1 MVCDPLEKQYGAL
14 DIILL
19 FFAPLISLCYLLT
32 PLNNDIRIFFGVS
45 HLAANYFPFPQ
56 GIDLAW
62 ELKPIGNRLI
72 NFILYKIATSFIPFF
87 DRFAFTAIVK
97 FLSLLVIIFVAW
109 YFSRKVMIRYSFFLV
124 FYSMTTLAIV
134 CMMQAEFWAALIAIL
149 AIALILSDSYLAN
162 VIAGGLLVFLPLIKG
177 ITGLMIISV
186 VCGAYLLDPRVR
198 IKVFKVLLGMVISC
212 MIVIDAA
219 LTIWPNM
226 MSDTLM
232 SPVLA
237 QVGMR
242 SLFEHV
248 AYFLMYFYL
257 SPICIPVLFIGFI
270 FGAILF
276 FARIKREPLKTRLA
290 YELMWIAPVIIVFVT
305 GEMFLY
311 HYLVFVPPAIVSII
325 LCERYSE

>member
-1 MVCDPLEKQYGAL
+1 MEKRYGAL

-19 FFAPLISLCYLLT
+19 LFSPFISLCYILT

-45 HLAANYFPFPQ
+45 HLAANYFPFPES
-56 GIDLAW
+56 IDLAW
-62 ELKPIGNRLI
+62 ELKPVGNRLI
-72 NFILYKIATSFIPFF
+72 NFILYKIATSFVPFS
-87 DRFAFTAIVK
+87 DRFGFTAIVK
-97 FLSLLVIIFVAW
+97 FVSLIAIIIVAW
-109 YFSRKVMIRYSFFLV
+109 YFSRKVNVHYSFFLV
-124 FYSMTTLAIV
+124 FYSMITLAIV
-134 CMMQAEFWAALIAIL
+134 CMMQAEFWAALVAIL
-149 AIALILSDSYLAN
+149 AIASILSDKYYSN
-162 VIAGGLLVFLPLIKG
+162 VFAGGLLVFLPLIKG
-177 ITGLMIISV
+177 ITGLMIVSV
-186 VCGAYLLDPRVR
+186 ICGAYLLDPRVR
-198 IKVFKVLLGMVISC
+198 VKIFKVFFGILVSC
-212 MIVIDAA
+212 MIVIDTAF
-219 LTIWPNM
+219 TIWPNM
-226 MSDTLM
+226 ISDTLM
-232 SPVLA
+232 SPILA

-276 FARIKREPLKTRLA
+276 FARIKQEPLKIRLA
-290 YELMWIAPVIIVFVT
+290 YGLMWIAPVIIVFVT